1 MLPTI
6 AHESIVTC
14 FDYWDDG
21 LQKGMRYLNDLYTH
35 VEKFSLDQRETAYS
49 KGSEL
54 ASTGKRVCLT
64 VSSNSYSVWISLR
77 ESND

>member
-1 MLPTI
+1 MLLPTI

-21 LQKGMRYLNDLYTH
+21 LQKGMRHLNDLYTH
-35 VEKFSLDQRETAYS
+35 VEKFPLNQRDQAYA

-54 ASTGKRVCLT
+54 AAQGKRVCLT
-64 VSSNSYSVWISLR
+64 VSSDSYALWISLR
-77 ESND
+77 E

>member
-21 LQKGMRYLNDLYTH
+21 LQKGMRHLNELYTH
-35 VEKFSLDQRETAYS
+35 VEKFPIEERDQAYS
-49 KGSEL
+49 KGTEL
-54 ASTGKRVCLT
+54 AATGKRVCLT
-64 VSSNSYSVWISLR
+64 VSPNSYSLWLCLR
-77 ESND
+77 A